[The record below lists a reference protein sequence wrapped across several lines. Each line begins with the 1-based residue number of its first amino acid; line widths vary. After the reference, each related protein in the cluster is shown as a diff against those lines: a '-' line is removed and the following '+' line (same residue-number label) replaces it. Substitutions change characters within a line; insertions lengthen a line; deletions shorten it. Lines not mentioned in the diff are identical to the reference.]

1 MSKLT
6 VLCGL
11 PASGKSTFA
20 QELEDE
26 TSVILSSDD
35 IRKELFDDINHQDS
49 NKKVFETMNQRA
61 QELLKQGKNVIYDA
75 TNINRKRRVHLINNV
90 LKADEYIVY
99 YFNKHISNVKFNNLK
114 RERVVPEHVID
125 NMYKTMQIPVK
136 NEGWDKVYYVSGKNK
151 YLSRFAQEYEE
162 LILRNDGHDKIF
174 NELSVFIIEFEDI
187 FNLSQD
193 SKYHSFSVSRHT
205 YHVYEEVLQNYNG
218 KNKMIMLWTS
228 LFHDVGKAFCKSF
241 INYKGER
248 NRYASFIG
256 HEFVSSQLAA
266 YHLDKIGY
274 EKDYIQKVVALVQFH
289 MYPMKA
295 GEKKMRQIN
304 KFLGEELYSDLLFLH
319 EADKKAK

>member
-20 QELEDE
+20 QELEEE

-35 IRKELFDDINHQDS
+35 IRKELFDNVSHQDS
-49 NKKVFETMNQRA
+49 SKEVFETMNQRA
-61 QELLKQGKNVIYDA
+61 QDLLKQGKNVIYDA

-90 LKADEYIVY
+90 LKADEYEVY
-99 YFNKHISNVKFNNLK
+99 YFNKYISNVKFNNLK
-114 RERVVPEHVID
+114 RERVVPEHAIN
-125 NMYKTMQIPVK
+125 NMYKTMHIPIK
-136 NEGWDKVYYVSGKNK
+136 NEGWDKVYYNSGKNK

-174 NELSVFIIEFEDI
+174 NELSVFIPEFEDI
-187 FNLSQD
+187 FNLPQD

-218 KNKMIMLWTS
+218 KNKMIMLWAS
-228 LFHDVGKAFCKSF
+228 LFHDIGKAFCKSF
-241 INYKGER
+241 VNYKGEKTR
-248 NRYASFIG
+248 FASFIG

-266 YHLDKIGY
+266 YYLDKIGY
-274 EKDYIQKVVALVQFH
+274 EIDYIQKVTALVQFH
-289 MYPMKA
+289 MYPMRA
-295 GEKKMRQIN
+295 GEKKMKQIN
-304 KFLGEELYSDLLFLH
+304 RLLGEELYSDLLFLH